1 MSPSGNILPDNVAME
16 VSTTEESECSDCT
29 GNYHLA
35 LNKHNCPTERF
46 SLFGIASGTPGTNC
60 TLMDINSTN
69 VDDINDYLKDGNNW
83 NATFHCDDW
92 PADASITI
100 RRLRQMSLALQ
111 GTYQLTM
118 NNISVD
124 VPLCTEPWE
133 LEPILSGAWNYECPI
148 EMWGGNCGCGHRWA
162 KIRW

>member
-69 VDDINDYLKDGNNW
+69 VDDINDYLKDENNW

-133 LEPILSGAWNYECPI
+133 LEPILSGALNYE
-148 EMWGGNCGCGHRWA
+148 MSN
-162 KIRW
+162 